1 MSPATDSAGQPFEG
15 RAFQPNPHAGD
26 SGDCDPALAIALKGL
41 GEAAGDS
48 APSTDAVS
56 SVLTALAQARVLIPL
71 VAEAGE
77 TGVTDSGAVFEK
89 SQELAV
95 VHVEAPDGRPVS
107 PIFSDVEALRAWNPE
122 ARPIPVAAQQAAV
135 AAAKD
140 GLALMVLN
148 PGSSESLTL
157 RRGAIRAL
165 ATGEAHVPA
174 WEDVDVLEALR
185 GAFGAEDSFAQIESL
200 RPGDPRYALEG
211 PEVIVTL
218 RVAPGMDSSTLHAR
232 LALATQAWG
241 ENPLLAERVDGFG
254 VKVLSA

>member
-15 RAFQPNPHAGD
+15 RAFHANPHAGD
-26 SGDCDPALAIALKGL
+26 SGQCDPGLARALKGL
-41 GEAAGDS
+41 GGAAGNP
-48 APSTDAVS
+48 APSVDAVS
-56 SVLTALAQARVLIPL
+56 AVLSALADARVLIPL
-71 VAEAGE
+71 VAEAGQR
-77 TGVTDSGAVFEK
+77 GVTDSGAIVEK

-95 VHVEAPDGRPVS
+95 VHVEAPDGRAVS
-107 PIFSDVEALRAWNPE
+107 PIFSDVEALSRWNPE

-140 GLALMVLN
+140 GLALMVLD
-148 PGSSESLTL
+148 PGSDASLTL

-165 ATGEAHVPA
+165 ATGERYVPA
-174 WEDVDVLEALR
+174 WEDAEVLEALR
-185 GAFGAEDSFAQIESL
+185 GAFGAEDSFAKIESL

>member
-1 MSPATDSAGQPFEG
+1 MPWSSAFCL
-15 RAFQPNPHAGD
+15 
-26 SGDCDPALAIALKGL
+26 SGFRLAYHWACPLAIALKGL

-48 APSTDAVS
+48 TPSTDAVS
-56 SVLTALAQARVLIPL
+56 SVLAALAQARILIPL

-77 TGVTDSGAVFEK
+77 TGLTDSGAVIEK

-122 ARPIPVAAQQAAV
+122 ARPSPVAAQQAAV